1 VSLEHVRL
9 LAVNKGSGILILLG
23 CLSTG
28 CIGHGPHTRP
38 KELPSLAA
46 QFKAKAG
53 RERIAEGKR
62 IAALLPTYRQTPYGP
77 QRPWWLF
84 GLETGEAPPGP
95 DYDHPSYKLSK
106 EEFLQMIGQ
115 PDHFRRVEK
124 GEVVVTVVYD
134 LGRDKKGDGFA
145 LFIGCYNGF
154 VIYGRVANTNA
165 GVAQSIT
172 THRNPDGSITVVTNY
187 IRGW

>member
-1 VSLEHVRL
+1 V
-9 LAVNKGSGILILLG
+9 VNQSAGILILLS

-28 CIGHGPHTRP
+28 CIEHGPHTRP
-38 KELPSLAA
+38 KELSSLAA

-53 RERIAEGKR
+53 MDRIAEGKR
-62 IAALLPTYRQTPYGP
+62 IAALLPTYRERPYGP

-84 GLETGEAPPGP
+84 GNETGDAPPGP

-106 EEFLQMIGQ
+106 EEFFQLMGQ

-124 GEVVVTVVYD
+124 GEVVVTAVYD

-145 LFIGCYNGF
+145 LFIGCYKDL
-154 VIYGRVANTNA
+154 VICGGLANTNVNVIQA
-165 GVAQSIT
+165 IT
-172 THRNPDGSITVVTNY
+172 TRRNPDGSLTVVTNY
-187 IRGW
+187 MRWW